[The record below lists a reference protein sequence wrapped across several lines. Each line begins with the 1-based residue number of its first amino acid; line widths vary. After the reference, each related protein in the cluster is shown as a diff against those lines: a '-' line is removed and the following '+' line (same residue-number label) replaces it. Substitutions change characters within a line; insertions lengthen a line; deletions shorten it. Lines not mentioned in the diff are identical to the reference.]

1 MGTFNFYLFLIIKMT
16 YDQII
21 NKVAGELNL
30 PEELVRKTYKAYWQF
45 IRDTIQLLPLKE
57 DISDEEFL
65 KLNTNFNIPSLGKLT
80 CTIDRYKGMK
90 SRFKYI
96 KNLRK

>member
-1 MGTFNFYLFLIIKMT
+1 MT

-21 NKVAGELNL
+21 DKVARELNL
-30 PEELVRKTYKAYWQF
+30 PRELVKNTYKAYWQF
-45 IRDTIQLLPLKE
+45 VRDTIQVLPLKE
-57 DISDEEFL
+57 DIGDEEFL

-90 SRFKYI
+90 KRFKYI
-96 KNLRK
+96 KNLQEEK